1 MTTMFKQRPFFGALA
16 VAVIASAILSGCHYN
31 GFNDPPAKATA
42 GAANAYL
49 LSKQQPDGGFE
60 VAGFPGFETSDAIL
74 AVAENA
80 QTAEAWNTTQA
91 RNAVAN
97 GVRSGK
103 TPLNAIDDLAEG
115 SITAG
120 QAAKLI
126 VLVAKPLGYS
136 LTAFN
141 PDGDGTVRNLVSIM
155 NTGAQP
161 NGSYGA
167 FNATLYAAIA
177 QKIATNAVPA
187 NTLTLI
193 RGAQEASGGW
203 DFSGT
208 AAGADADVD
217 TTALAVQAL
226 AAAGVAGTDT
236 DLHQGLVYLANQYKT
251 NGAFQSFGSNDPNST
266 STAVLAITAAGYDP
280 NVACWRNQSVPG
292 LSGQLY
298 TSPVNWLRSQQAAD
312 GHIVSPNDGGSP
324 NTFATSQTVQALRR
338 GFLPVYAV
346 ANQSCP

>member
-16 VAVIASAILSGCHYN
+16 VAVAATAILSGCHYN
-31 GFNDPPAKATA
+31 GFNDPPARAAA
-42 GAANAYL
+42 GAANAWL

-60 VAGFPGFETSDAIL
+60 LAGFPGFETSDAIL

-80 QTAEAWNTTQA
+80 QTAETWNSTQA

-97 GVRSGK
+97 VVRSGK
-103 TPLNAIDDLAEG
+103 TPLNAIDDFADGTLN
-115 SITAG
+115 AG

-136 LTAFN
+136 ATAFN
-141 PDGDGTVRNLVSIM
+141 PDNDATSRNLVSVM
-155 NTGAQP
+155 NAGVQP

-177 QKIATNAVPA
+177 QKIVTNTVPA
-187 NTLTLI
+187 NTVTLI

-203 DFSGT
+203 DFAGT
-208 AAGADADVD
+208 AAGSDADVD
-217 TTALAVQAL
+217 TTSLALQAL

-251 NGAFQSFGSNDPNST
+251 NGAFQSFGSDDPNST
-266 STAVLAITAAGYDP
+266 STAVLGITAAGYDP
-280 NVACWRNQSVPG
+280 SVACWRNQSAPG
-292 LSGQLY
+292 LSGQAY
-298 TSPVNWLRSQQAAD
+298 TSPSNWLRTQQAAD
-312 GHIVSPNDGGSP
+312 GHIISPNDGFGL
-324 NTFATSQTVQALRR
+324 NTFATSQSVQALRR
-338 GFLPVYAV
+338 GFLPAYAV